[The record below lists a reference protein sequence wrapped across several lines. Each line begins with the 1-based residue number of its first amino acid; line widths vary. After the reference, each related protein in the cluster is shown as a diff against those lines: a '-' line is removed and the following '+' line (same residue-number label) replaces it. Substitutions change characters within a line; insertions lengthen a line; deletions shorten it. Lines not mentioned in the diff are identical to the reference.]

1 MTAPA
6 RLALA
11 VLGLLTTTT
20 AVFAQ
25 IAPPTRPGA
34 PGSGAAARAHAS
46 RARLDEPQAPEDEAD
61 RVRLAGGGL
70 GIRLRED
77 ARLALN
83 YDHTERYS
91 PVPSREY
98 SRGRLYATLNYGF

>member
-25 IAPPTRPGA
+25 TSRRLPKMRRIVSGWPAEGSASASAKMRGSASTTTTPRGTRPCRRA
-34 PGSGAAARAHAS
+34 STHAAGCMQ
-46 RARLDEPQAPEDEAD
+46 P
-61 RVRLAGGGL
+61 
-70 GIRLRED
+70 
-77 ARLALN
+77 
-83 YDHTERYS
+83 
-91 PVPSREY
+91 
-98 SRGRLYATLNYGF
+98 

>member
-20 AVFAQ
+20 ARLRSRTSRRLPKMRRIVSGWPAEGS
-25 IAPPTRPGA
+25 ASASAKTRGSPSTTTTPRGTRPCR
-34 PGSGAAARAHAS
+34 RAS
-46 RARLDEPQAPEDEAD
+46 
-61 RVRLAGGGL
+61 
-70 GIRLRED
+70 
-77 ARLALN
+77 
-83 YDHTERYS
+83 T
-91 PVPSREY
+91 

>member
-25 IAPPTRPGA
+25 TSRRLPKMRRIVSGWPAEGSASASAKTRGSPSTTTTPRGTRPCRRA
-34 PGSGAAARAHAS
+34 STHAAGCMQ
-46 RARLDEPQAPEDEAD
+46 P
-61 RVRLAGGGL
+61 
-70 GIRLRED
+70 
-77 ARLALN
+77 
-83 YDHTERYS
+83 
-91 PVPSREY
+91 
-98 SRGRLYATLNYGF
+98 